1 MKKNPQTAKRIL
13 IDVTIASSVKD
24 LTGIQRVVRS
34 ICRESQAIADEI
46 AVTCIP
52 VVCHGQ
58 HLVSVGFDGRRR
70 WDERIF
76 ASLGN
81 GWMSF
86 HRSVAK
92 IASKLNA
99 KADQAYLKFLSRLRK
114 LFLPKTPLRWISN
127 QYYRL
132 TGQQIKFKEGD
143 VFVLLDASW
152 NLPIEELLHSAKRSG
167 VHIATVIYDLIP
179 INHPQFHDENLRRVF
194 ANWLNTVVQRSDLF
208 VGISETVAKEVKEYA
223 TGRNERLQSDCFQSF
238 RLGSDF
244 NTHLNELPNKREAVG
259 GTSEDSIAAKLKI
272 KSKHLRNFYLS
283 VGTIE
288 PRKNHRLLLDAFD
301 KHWVQ
306 NPQSQLLIA
315 GKVGW
320 MCEELVARIKTHS
333 QFGLSLFLLEDASDV
348 ELTWLYQ
355 HGRALIFP
363 SIVEGFGLPI
373 VESLQNGLPVIASD
387 TPIHREVGTDNCVY
401 FDLSNADN
409 LTKILADI
417 ESSNLIMKSTES
429 YQATSWEKSCR
440 ELLTK
445 IVEHF
450 EQKEAKSRG
459 KQSTDIQFNQQRAA

>member
-1 MKKNPQTAKRIL
+1 MTKTLPAAKRIL
-13 IDVTIASSVKD
+13 LDVTIASSVND
-24 LTGIQRVVRS
+24 LTGIQRVVRN
-34 ICRESQAIADEI
+34 ICRESQVIADDI
-46 AVTCIP
+46 AMTCIP

-92 IASKLNA
+92 VVSKLYDGA
-99 KADQAYLKFLSRLRK
+99 GQAYLKSLSRLRK
-114 LFLPKTPLRWISN
+114 LLLPKTPLRWISN

-143 VFVLLDASW
+143 IFVLLDASW
-152 NLPIEELLHSAKRSG
+152 NLPIEELLNSAKRSS

-194 ANWLNTVVQRSDLF
+194 ATWLNIVVEHSDF
-208 VGISETVAKEVKEYA
+208 FIGISETVSNEVEEYA
-223 TGRNERLQSDCFQSF
+223 KGRNEQLDPNCFRSF

-244 NTHLNELPNKREAVG
+244 AARQ
-259 GTSEDSIAAKLKI
+259 SEISTKKMVTAGPEESIAGKLGI
-272 KSKHLRNFYLS
+272 KSKHLQDFYLS

-301 KHWVQ
+301 KHWKQ
-306 NPQSQLLIA
+306 NRQSQLLIA
-315 GKVGW
+315 GKIGW
-320 MCEELVARIKTHS
+320 MCEELVARIKAHP
-333 QFGLSLFLLEDASDV
+333 QFGIALFLLEDATDA

-355 HGRALIFP
+355 HGRALVFP

-373 VESLQNGLPVIASD
+373 VEALQNGLPVIASD
-387 TPIHREVGTDNCVY
+387 TPIHREVGADNCVY
-401 FDLSNADN
+401 FDLSDAGN

-417 ESSNLIMKSTES
+417 ESSKLIMES
-429 YQATSWEKSCR
+429 SENYQATSWEKSCR

-445 IVEHF
+445 IVKHF
-450 EQKEAKSRG
+450 EQKEAESREN
-459 KQSTDIQFNQQRAA
+459 QTADIQFNQQRAA